1 MATSTDAPR
10 GVVTLLF
17 DPDLHPHTTLKAF
30 NEFVDQYE
38 FRYNAQYPQPPK
50 ALKEDAIADWK
61 AAHEG
66 NDPNAAQTKTIVASL
81 KSRDKVQKLLGF
93 FSTVRFQQ
101 DWKAAEPN
109 PALRECDWETF
120 GQSQMKCIGSVTIQV
135 IFSVLKKNWVHFL
148 RLIVEVF
155 IFW

>member
-17 DPDLHPHTTLKAF
+17 DPDAHPHTTLKAF

-50 ALKEDAIADWK
+50 ALKEDAIAEWK
-61 AAHEG
+61 AGHD
-66 NDPNAAQTKTIVASL
+66 NTDPNAAQIKTIVNAL

-93 FSTVRFQQ
+93 FSTVWFQQ
-101 DWKAAEPN
+101 DWKA
-109 PALRECDWETF
+109 T
-120 GQSQMKCIGSVTIQV
+120 
-135 IFSVLKKNWVHFL
+135 
-148 RLIVEVF
+148 
-155 IFW
+155 